1 MQYPEYMTPE
11 DIEQFEYE
19 LNRIIDMER
28 GEGFWTVNA
37 ELSLLAAEQAAE
49 AAVDRALES
58 LYN

>member
-1 MQYPEYMTPE
+1 MQYPEYMTAE